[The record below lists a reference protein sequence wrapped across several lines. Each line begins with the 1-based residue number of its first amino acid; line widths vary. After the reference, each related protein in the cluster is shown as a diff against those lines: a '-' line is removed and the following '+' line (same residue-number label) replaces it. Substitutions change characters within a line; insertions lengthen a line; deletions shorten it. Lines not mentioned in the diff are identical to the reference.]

1 MSENIHPQPNK
12 SEDNE
17 INFDYTSSL
26 IGTRA
31 MNIMIGFP
39 LLVIMTGFMFYA
51 AIDQKQLWY
60 LLPGVVM
67 LPVLAVAAKFLFA
80 VPTAQPVQR
89 DDHQQFVSPDKGDE
103 N

>member
-12 SEDNE
+12 SEENE
-17 INFDYTSSL
+17 TNFDYTSSL
-26 IGTRA
+26 IGTRV
-31 MNIMIGFP
+31 MNIMFGFP

-60 LLPGVVM
+60 LLIGVVM

-80 VPTAQPVQR
+80 VPTAQPVRR
-89 DDHQQFVSPDKGDE
+89 DDHQQFVGLDKGDE